1 MNTNQEIGFRIK
13 ERRNELGL
21 TLQEIA
27 DIIGVDRS
35 TIQRYEQGLIKTI
48 KLPVIQEIARA
59 LRVNPNWLIGKDVSK
74 YPMDYSSLSEL
85 RPITLKKFPLLGE
98 IACGK
103 PIFANESHEAYID
116 ACTDI
121 KADFCL
127 VAKGD
132 SMVGARIHDG
142 DVVFIKEQPLVDN
155 GQIAAVIINNEVTL
169 KRWYFYAEKQKLV
182 LNPENTAYE
191 PLVYIGEELN
201 DIRCIGRAIC
211 FMSNL

>member
-1 MNTNQEIGFRIK
+1 MSNLTLLGKRIK
-13 ERRNELGL
+13 DRRLELSLTQDELAKLTGYTSRSSINKIELGL
-21 TLQEIA
+21 
-27 DIIGVDRS
+27 VD
-35 TIQRYEQGLIKTI
+35 
-48 KLPVIQEIARA
+48 LPQSKIEALARA
-59 LRVNPNWLIGKDVSK
+59 LKTLPTALMGWGELN
-74 YPMDYSSLSEL
+74 SSTPFVDTEL
-85 RPITLKKFPLLGE
+85 RPITLKQFPLLGE

-103 PIFANESHEAYID
+103 PIYANESHETYID
-116 ACTDI
+116 ASSDI

-127 VAKGD
+127 IAKGD

-142 DVVFIKEQPLVDN
+142 DVVFIKEQPLVEN

>member
-74 YPMDYSSLSEL
+74 YPMEYSSLSEL

-103 PIFANESHEAYID
+103 PIYANESHETYID

-142 DVVFIKEQPLVDN
+142 DVVFIKEQPIVEN

-169 KRWYFYAEKQKLV
+169 KRWYFYPDKKKLV
-182 LNPENTAYE
+182 LNPENTSYE

>member
-74 YPMDYSSLSEL
+74 YPMEYSSLSEL

-103 PIFANESHEAYID
+103 PIYANESHETYID

-127 VAKGD
+127 VAKVKELRMF
-132 SMVGARIHDG
+132 SPKNSRLL
-142 DVVFIKEQPLVDN
+142 FIKWQSAPCS
-155 GQIAAVIINNEVTL
+155 
-169 KRWYFYAEKQKLV
+169 
-182 LNPENTAYE
+182 
-191 PLVYIGEELN
+191 
-201 DIRCIGRAIC
+201 CIQSFSQRE
-211 FMSNL
+211 M